1 MAQKRGLLKMRR
13 KLALAALGAVSVL
26 ALDAVALAQPTA
38 NRPWSVEGRI
48 EDRDAQ
54 QDERRYDEHSVRLQA
69 GQRYRLTANSE
80 EFDPVLI
87 LSRGAEMV
95 AENDDGG
102 ESLNSRI
109 IYVAPTSGTYTMRVR
124 GYSPDARGAYTLG
137 AEILPPLPPATP
149 IPLAPR
155 TMTWT
160 TVTGTLAEGGTTP
173 GSDYSLFLTAGEE
186 VIIRLDG
193 AFDTVIDVFRAD
205 DRDGDPIATDDD
217 GGDGLNSLL
226 VFRATESGEYIVRA
240 RALGEGSGAYRL
252 RIGQ

>member
-1 MAQKRGLLKMRR
+1 MRV
-13 KLALAALGAVSVL
+13 KLALALGAVSVL
-26 ALDAVALAQPTA
+26 ALDVAALAQPTA
-38 NRPWSVEGRI
+38 NRPWSVEGRL
-48 EDRDAQ
+48 EDTDS
-54 QDERRYDEHSVRLQA
+54 QDEGSRYDEHRVRLEA
-69 GQRYRLTANSE
+69 GRRYRLTADSE
-80 EFDPVLI
+80 DFDPVLR
-87 LSRGAEMV
+87 LSNGSEIV

-109 IYVAPTSGTYTMRVR
+109 IYVATTTGNYTMRVR
-124 GYSPDARGAYTLG
+124 GFSGEARGAYTLG
-137 AEILPPLPPATP
+137 AELLPPLPPATP

-160 TVTGTLAEGGTTP
+160 TVTGTLADGGTTP
-173 GSDYSLFLTAGEE
+173 GTDYSLFLTAGEE

-193 AFDTVIDVFRAD
+193 EFDTVIDIFTGA

-217 GGDGLNSLL
+217 SGGGLNSLL
-226 VFRATESGEYIVRA
+226 VFRASETGEYIVRA